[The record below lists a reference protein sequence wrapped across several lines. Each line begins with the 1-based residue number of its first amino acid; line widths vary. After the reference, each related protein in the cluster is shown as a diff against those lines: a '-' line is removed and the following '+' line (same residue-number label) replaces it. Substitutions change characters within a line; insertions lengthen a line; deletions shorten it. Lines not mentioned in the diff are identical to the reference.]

1 MRAKASLNCVR
12 KFFSFTLYFAYFS
25 LCSVSFVLFRG
36 IYYVT
41 PDHYSLSEKF
51 MKVGGGFDCNRGC
64 GAQTI
69 ADNSNK
75 TMQYIFPC

>member
-25 LCSVSFVLFRG
+25 LCSVSVVPFRG
-36 IYYVT
+36 IYYAT

-51 MKVGGGFDCNRGC
+51 MKVGGGFDCNRGVW
-64 GAQTI
+64 GSN
-69 ADNSNK
+69 NSR
-75 TMQYIFPC
+75 